1 MAEEAAVVLL
11 AAGSGSRLA
20 AGRPKALVPVAGRPL
35 VVHSLRTI
43 ARSGLFSEVVL
54 VVPPGA
60 AGREVALLA
69 RTLLDG
75 LPSPVPVLRV
85 TEGGAR
91 RRDSVRRGLAECP
104 RVLHVL
110 VHDAA
115 RPLAGAELFRR
126 VLEGAARHGAAVP
139 LVPVADALVREQD
152 GIAAE
157 DVPRESLRAVQ
168 TPQGF
173 RRDLLVRAHDAVDP
187 SWDAPDDGALVRRF
201 GGRVAAVPGERTNLK
216 VTWPEDLLLAG
227 RLLGGGE
234 AMETRVGFGWDVH
247 RMVEGRPLV
256 LAGVTV
262 DPDVG
267 PLGHSDGDPLSHAIV
282 DALLGAAALGDIGT
296 HFPDDDQAFAGAPG
310 PELLVRTRRILADA
324 GWSPWQVDAV
334 LVLDRPKLAPFR
346 ERIREALARVLR
358 LPPGRV
364 SLKAK
369 RTEGLGSLAGG
380 RGIAC
385 HAVAQVRR
393 TEGRG

>member
-1 MAEEAAVVLL
+1 MAGGAAVVLL
-11 AAGSGSRLA
+11 AAGAGARLG

-35 VVHSLRTI
+35 FLHSLRTI
-43 ARSGLFSEVVL
+43 GRAGLFSEVVL

-75 LPSPVPVLRV
+75 LPGTVPALRV
-85 TEGGAR
+85 TEGGGR
-91 RRDSVRRGLAECP
+91 RRDSVRRGLARCSGAA
-104 RVLHVL
+104 HVL

-139 LVPVADALVREQD
+139 LVPVADALVREED
-152 GIAAE
+152 GLAVA
-157 DVPRESLRAVQ
+157 DVARGSLRAVQ

-173 RRDLLVRAHDAVDP
+173 RLDLLVRAHDAVDP
-187 SWDAPDDGALVRRF
+187 AWDAPDDGSIVRRY
-201 GGRVAAVPGERTNLK
+201 GVPVTGVPGERTNLK
-216 VTWPEDLLLAG
+216 VTWPEDVLVAG

-234 AMETRVGFGWDVH
+234 SMETRVGFGWDVH

-296 HFPDDDQAFAGAPG
+296 HFPDDDRAFAGAPG

-324 GWSPWQVDAV
+324 GWTPWQVDAV
-334 LVLDRPKLAPFR
+334 LVLDRPRLVPFR

-393 TEGRG
+393 TEARG